1 MEKIVI
7 NNNEFELA
15 IMGVTETD
23 KKRSVKILSDKT
35 SVEIE
40 NIFSDVSKITWILE
54 DGTEKTW
61 LDGVKTTAI
70 TNHLDGTYTVEISTD
85 AVERRIAEL
94 QAEIQALKGE

>member
-1 MEKIVI
+1 MEKIRI
-7 NNNEFELA
+7 NNNEFELVP
-15 IMGVTETD
+15 MGVTEND
-23 KKRSVKILSDKT
+23 KKRTLKLTSNKT

-40 NIFSDVSKITWILE
+40 EIFSDVSKISLILE